1 MQVSVRVYMCR
12 CATVMRYRLVFI
24 YARERSW
31 ESLGVGVA
39 RRMTARAED
48 LWFEKA
54 GGVSDM
60 SLRRRMKRKGVQ
72 RGRERACAC
81 AFQGVLFV

>member
-1 MQVSVRVYMCR
+1 M
-12 CATVMRYRLVFI
+12 
-24 YARERSW
+24 
-31 ESLGVGVA
+31 GVA
-39 RRMTARAED
+39 RRMTVRAED